1 MNSTINNSTSFV
13 SIKGSA
19 VLYTYQLYNA
29 YKDAKPNTKSF
40 SSLKNQVEQFEMQ
53 VTRDSIQENKS
64 IRKAAE
70 KLGVSHSTL
79 VKKMKRWKMIIE

>member
-1 MNSTINNSTSFV
+1 
-13 SIKGSA
+13 
-19 VLYTYQLYNA
+19 
-29 YKDAKPNTKSF
+29 
-40 SSLKNQVEQFEMQ
+40 MQ

-64 IRKAAE
+64 IRKVAE